1 MLPVSTHAGRSANSL
16 ARCSSTNSPPPG
28 SSLAC
33 PPVHSTGVL
42 LPPNA
47 YLSSPIPCHRLS
59 KLRSVLASAWRAA
72 RTGAPFPECLH
83 PSKAHRPQHGA
94 TTAVLGPR
102 CWGRGEP
109 PPVPRFFV

>member
-47 YLSSPIPCHRLS
+47 YLSSPIPFHRLS

-72 RTGAPFPECLH
+72 RTTAPLPECLH
-83 PSKAHRPQHGA
+83 PSRAHGPRHGA
-94 TTAVLGPR
+94 TTAGFGSPCPARVL
-102 CWGRGEP
+102 P
-109 PPVPRFFV
+109 PSV

>member
-72 RTGAPFPECLH
+72 RTGAPLPECLH
-83 PSKAHRPQHGA
+83 PSRA
-94 TTAVLGPR
+94 LGPR
-102 CWGRGEP
+102 HVPTTHGFGPRCPASNKP
-109 PPVPRFFV
+109 PLV